1 MRCTVGEISYALE
14 KAWGRH
20 TASTAVSPGFYAAAR
35 GAAAAGVVAHARR
48 LLLIRAKKKF

>member
-20 TASTAVSPGFYAAAR
+20 TASSGVSPGFYAAER
-35 GAAAAGVVAHARR
+35 GAGAAGGVAAAGRGQS
-48 LLLIRAKKKF
+48 